1 MSHKCNNCNKI
12 YASYKSLWLHKY
24 KFHNNNINIIE
35 NTNDKSK
42 ENNNDK
48 SKENN
53 EIKKYNCKYCNNEYK
68 HKQTRWTH
76 EQKCESKNNSN
87 KINDNT
93 REELLKNELYEIKNT
108 LTQLIN

>member
-1 MSHKCNNCNKI
+1 MSFKCNICNKF

-24 KFHNNNINIIE
+24 KFHNNNINII
-35 NTNDKSK
+35 K
-42 ENNNDK
+42 NNNDK